1 MVVREASI
9 YIVISI
15 YVIQSRLCAH
25 GVAYML
31 VRADIVVRRPRRHK
45 ARARESAVVK
55 FVN

>member
-9 YIVISI
+9 YIVVSI
-15 YVIQSRLCAH
+15 NVIQSRLCTN

-31 VRADIVVRRPRRHK
+31 VRADIVVRRPKRHE
-45 ARARESAVVK
+45 ARARKSATMK